1 MKEGVG
7 QSGHREYETH
17 GVKLARQACV
27 VVQRTV
33 FAPCRS
39 VEEASD
45 RFYAELRRHFYT
57 TPKSYLDLI
66 SSYLQLLQE
75 RK

>member
-1 MKEGVG
+1 MMV
-7 QSGHREYETH
+7 SCS
-17 GVKLARQACV
+17 CV
-27 VVQRTV
+27 HT
-33 FAPCRS
+33 ARS
-39 VEEASD
+39 VEEAST

-66 SSYLQLLQE
+66 SLYLQLLQE